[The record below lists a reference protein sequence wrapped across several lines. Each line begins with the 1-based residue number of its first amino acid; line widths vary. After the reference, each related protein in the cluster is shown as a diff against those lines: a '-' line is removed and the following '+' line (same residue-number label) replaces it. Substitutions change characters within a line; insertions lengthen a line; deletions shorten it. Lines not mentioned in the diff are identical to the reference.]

1 MSLTLVSCGSIVYSC
16 TVAPVSFMH
25 VAWRQC
31 PGIEALTWKFACF
44 LAFHFSQIFLNRP
57 GSAMWNFCKVLKCF
71 GSANWWNGARRFKT
85 TVRIKC
91 IFSPAGTIQ
100 RPVLARCL
108 MGWMEAVLQW
118 KSFSSIEF
126 TCRAKPK
133 RRTMDWPVLSN
144 VAVFNP
150 CLGRLPQS
158 HDRTGW
164 AWSMGWKSDGTKWHQ
179 IDSTGMSRKSREK
192 EREKERA
199 RERERKRE
207 RERWRFV
214 FFVWSEGDIS
224 LLAVSTALSSVQE
237 RQTKLHWRLR
247 CAISIVAP
255 RPQGVEEGMNPE
267 AWGTSTGPKMV

>member
-1 MSLTLVSCGSIVYSC
+1 
-16 TVAPVSFMH
+16 MH

-85 TVRIKC
+85 TVKIKC

-133 RRTMDWPVLSN
+133 RRTMDWPCCPMWLFSIL
-144 VAVFNP
+144 AWDDCP
-150 CLGRLPQS
+150 SLTIGRFG
-158 HDRTGW
+158 HGRWD
-164 AWSMGWKSDGTKWHQ
+164 
-179 IDSTGMSRKSREK
+179 
-192 EREKERA
+192 ER
-199 RERERKRE
+199 
-207 RERWRFV
+207 V
-214 FFVWSEGDIS
+214 M
-224 LLAVSTALSSVQE
+224 
-237 RQTKLHWRLR
+237 
-247 CAISIVAP
+247 AP
-255 RPQGVEEGMNPE
+255 NGI
-267 AWGTSTGPKMV
+267 K